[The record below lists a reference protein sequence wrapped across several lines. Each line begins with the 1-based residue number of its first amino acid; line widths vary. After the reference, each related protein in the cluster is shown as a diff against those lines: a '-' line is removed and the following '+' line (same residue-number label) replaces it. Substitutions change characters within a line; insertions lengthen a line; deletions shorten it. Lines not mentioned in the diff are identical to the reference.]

1 MTVSG
6 TGCLSRKHALT
17 SIHFTVSRFRWL
29 SLTLPTVTSLWHN
42 QESSR
47 REIGASF
54 KGVYAGSA
62 FFLEGQS
69 VSKTNIPRHWFRN
82 GQDTSI
88 NTPSYAFPLTEPDQ
102 TRSKHLL
109 SPKRKDAV
117 VFLRNIKGWWFS
129 SLEYTIV
136 RHSCHLWMGS
146 HSILHSQLIQ
156 GHRWNRSFNR
166 CTQQRTDV

>member
-6 TGCLSRKHALT
+6 TGWLSRKQALT
-17 SIHFTVSRFRWL
+17 SIYFTVSRLRWL
-29 SLTLPTVTSLWHN
+29 SLMLPTVTSLRHN

-47 REIGASF
+47 REIGASL
-54 KGVYAGSA
+54 KGVYSGRA

-69 VSKTNIPRHWFRN
+69 VAKTNIPRRWFRD

-109 SPKRKDAV
+109 SPNRKDAV

-129 SLEYTIV
+129 TLEYTIV
-136 RHSCHLWMGS
+136 QLFCHLWMGS
-146 HSILHSQLIQ
+146 HQHSAQPA
-156 GHRWNRSFNR
+156 HSRAWME
-166 CTQQRTDV
+166 